1 MNRQP
6 GRGSDSFDFLDISK
20 RFKPCYNMGLSRLYF
35 CHLRAKANHCV
46 RRGLALPNTPL
57 PVAKLMPIGISD
69 SIRSFIP
76 LVSSPKSPS
85 ASISASKSTLSDTT
99 WKLMFFQTKSDT
111 LNTSNPNLLP
121 FGNVECG
128 LRNRNQVDLTI
139 NTNRHVEIISP
150 LEGWRFT
157 NTT

>member
-1 MNRQP
+1 
-6 GRGSDSFDFLDISK
+6 
-20 RFKPCYNMGLSRLYF
+20 
-35 CHLRAKANHCV
+35 
-46 RRGLALPNTPL
+46 
-57 PVAKLMPIGISD
+57 MPQN
-69 SIRSFIP
+69 
-76 LVSSPKSPS
+76 
-85 ASISASKSTLSDTT
+85 STLKIFGSKKFCLINTT
-99 WKLMFFQTKSDT
+99 WKLMFFQTKSDTSFSLSGLKSRWISKYAGLKIGIQLGVHWLWLKFYPNWKGRKSDT

-157 NTT
+157 NTTWSNFWGCGADRKSNGSLRQ

>member
-1 MNRQP
+1 MSQAEAFS
-6 GRGSDSFDFLDISK
+6 SDLEKQLSK
-20 RFKPCYNMGLSRLYF
+20 WLG
-35 CHLRAKANHCV
+35 A
-46 RRGLALPNTPL
+46 
-57 PVAKLMPIGISD
+57 
-69 SIRSFIP
+69 IP
-76 LVSSPKSPS
+76 LLIP
-85 ASISASKSTLSDTT
+85 TT

>member
-1 MNRQP
+1 MLMKIMI
-6 GRGSDSFDFLDISK
+6 DFCITRFTAWHDTTSYVKWGK
-20 RFKPCYNMGLSRLYF
+20 RCACPVLVKIPPSMFRLLIPPTLQMMAVELSNLY
-35 CHLRAKANHCV
+35 RPDQGQAKQSCW
-46 RRGLALPNTPL
+46 
-57 PVAKLMPIGISD
+57 I
-69 SIRSFIP
+69 
-76 LVSSPKSPS
+76 
-85 ASISASKSTLSDTT
+85 TT

-150 LEGWRFT
+150 LEEWRFT
-157 NTT
+157 NTTWSNFWGCGADRKSNGSLRQ